1 MRRHAVGEP
10 SLETFRDGIAGRVDI
25 IVEKL
30 KNEVVTGVGN
40 REILREH
47 LVEPLILAF
56 FRWSVKLQEIPERL
70 KLHVKGNQGK
80 GSGFLIDAKFTR
92 GFSVKFT
99 DIG

>member
-1 MRRHAVGEP
+1 M
-10 SLETFRDGIAGRVDI
+10 VDI

-40 REILREH
+40 WEILREH

-70 KLHVKGNQGK
+70 KLHVKEIRERQRIFNRREVY
-80 GSGFLIDAKFTR
+80 TR
-92 GFSVKFT
+92 FFG
-99 DIG
+99 